1 MYIQFCITYLFISNK
16 IESKRV
22 TSIVLVQFIP
32 TGLWLSCYTNT
43 LVLDL
48 ALYIILSELL
58 QIVHILI
65 WANLTLWR
73 MSTIH
78 STFSNWLI
86 MSNFSSVLIVF
97 HRFFTSLA
105 LGDVYL
111 HFSLIF
117 IPKANADN
125 GGINISRMLVSPMST
140 IHTYD
145 WWHDSDVNFS

>member
-1 MYIQFCITYLFISNK
+1 
-16 IESKRV
+16 
-22 TSIVLVQFIP
+22 
-32 TGLWLSCYTNT
+32 
-43 LVLDL
+43 
-48 ALYIILSELL
+48 
-58 QIVHILI
+58 
-65 WANLTLWR
+65 
-73 MSTIH
+73 
-78 STFSNWLI
+78 

-145 WWHDSDVNFS
+145 